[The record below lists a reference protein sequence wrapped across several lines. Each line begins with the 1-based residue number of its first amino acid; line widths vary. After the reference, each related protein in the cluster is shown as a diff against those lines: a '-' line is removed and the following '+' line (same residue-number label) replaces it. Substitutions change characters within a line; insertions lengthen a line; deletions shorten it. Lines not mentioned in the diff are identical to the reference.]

1 MDMQTLRLESR
12 EGDRVRWL
20 PTEAHG
26 DAESPYCSN
35 GTISRFEAH
44 RVMVK
49 FDSAVDVDGFDAAQE
64 VAIDP
69 QTLRVL

>member
-12 EGDRVRWL
+12 EGDRVRWV
-20 PTEAHG
+20 PTEAKG
-26 DAESPYCSN
+26 DPYSPYCSD
-35 GTISRFEAH
+35 GTISRFDGQ

-49 FDSAVDVDGFDAAQE
+49 FDAAVEVDGLDGAQE
-64 VAIDP
+64 VAVSP